1 MGNGKCH
8 AGIYRFKSERIYKYR
23 RFYDIVTELN
33 QQTGMEDSECYYLL
47 GIKERHNGKW
57 NWIRQRAEENKLIAD
72 NQPAPKVS
80 NRPEWY
86 AKKLKGFTQ
95 DGKLMIFLSGYELER
110 LTAKDR
116 QLIQNPEILENA
128 DPEMDMFLFL
138 CSLK

>member
-1 MGNGKCH
+1 MPAWHFPFPNNFPGRYISQN
-8 AGIYRFKSERIYKYR
+8 RIS
-23 RFYDIVTELN
+23 V
-33 QQTGMEDSECYYLL
+33 
-47 GIKERHNGKW
+47 KERHNGKW

>member
-1 MGNGKCH
+1 MVC
-8 AGIYRFKSERIYKYR
+8 
-23 RFYDIVTELN
+23 
-33 QQTGMEDSECYYLL
+33 Q
-47 GIKERHNGKW
+47 
-57 NWIRQRAEENKLIAD
+57 
-72 NQPAPKVS
+72 
-80 NRPEWY
+80 
-86 AKKLKGFTQ
+86 KLKGFTQ

>member
-1 MGNGKCH
+1 M
-8 AGIYRFKSERIYKYR
+8 S
-23 RFYDIVTELN
+23 
-33 QQTGMEDSECYYLL
+33 
-47 GIKERHNGKW
+47 IKERHNGKW
-57 NWIRQRAEENKLIAD
+57 TWTRQRAEEKKLIAD

-116 QLIQNPEILENA
+116 QLIQNPEMLENA